1 MRRLVGICALVAATA
16 LQGCDSGPKGPGPLT
31 VVVESQGAE
40 VGALVVRVTGPGVT
54 GFEEVGSTRLFSA
67 TTAVPNER
75 RVVLVGSGQ
84 GAIRFSIL
92 VTDRGD
98 AVPVVSVVQAVN
110 VSNLAMATAGITV
123 RVER

>member
-1 MRRLVGICALVAATA
+1 MRRLVGIFALVAATA

-31 VVVESQGAE
+31 AVVGSQGAD

-67 TTAVPNER
+67 TTAVPTER
-75 RVVLVGSGQ
+75 RVVLVGSDQ
-84 GAIRFSIL
+84 GAIRFNIL
-92 VTDRGD
+92 VTDRGA
-98 AVPVVSVVQAVN
+98 AVPAVSVVEAVD
-110 VSNLAMATAGITV
+110 VSNQSMAIGGITV